1 MYPRNRVSHAAR
13 SDGSSFPT
21 AIMQYLQSENA
32 ADGYHLHMNSNPG
45 MVLCPYCGEPL
56 ALDSAMAGQCQ
67 SCHGKVRF
75 AEPLRSPFA
84 HLAGDTDLVPSG
96 LDFEVVAPFIYLAV
110 TTLTLLAGDSVVQQY
125 ASAQPEA
132 KHAIRELSRAV

>member
-56 ALDSAMAGQCQ
+56 ALDSAVAGQCQ

-84 HLAGDTDLVPSG
+84 HLAGDTDLVPRGFAFG
-96 LDFEVVAPFIYLAV
+96 LVAPFIYRAV
-110 TTLTLLAGDSVVQQY
+110 TTFPLRGGDWVVKQN
-125 ASAQPEA
+125 ASA
-132 KHAIRELSRAV
+132 